1 MGAAEAI
8 EARTMTDDPIKLFV
22 VVMMILLAVLGFV
35 TSAFYNQASALES
48 AVVDAKRDAER
59 LKEAAADV
67 QSLCEQI
74 GKGIGGGY
82 RGLIARAAQFNNI
95 KISSNRTLR
104 DKPVPGGRGMEK
116 RFQVQVTRGRTTSP
130 INRDQIAKFCR
141 MVENDSRGI
150 LKTIELKLI
159 RATGRG
165 QGKAGTEDRV
175 VNDQWTVTVVFGLR
189 VVN

>member
-1 MGAAEAI
+1 
-8 EARTMTDDPIKLFV
+8 MTDDPVKLFV
-22 VVMMILLAVLGFV
+22 VVMTILLGVLGFV
-35 TSAFYNQASALES
+35 AYASYNQAAAYER
-48 AVVDAKRDAER
+48 AVTQASGDATDLKKDAAE
-59 LKEAAADV
+59 V

-74 GKGIGGGY
+74 GKGIGKGY
-82 RGLIARAAQFNNI
+82 RGLIQRAAQFNNVTL
-95 KISSNRTLR
+95 SNNRTLR

-116 RFQVQVTRGRTTSP
+116 RFQVQVTRGRTTGP

-141 MVENDSRGI
+141 MVEADSRGI

-175 VNDQWTVTVVFGLR
+175 TDDVYTVTIIFGLR